1 LAVRALPA
9 ANVLQSQ
16 RVEHE
21 AGGGGGGGGSKIIA
35 GATVCTDII
44 VLFFDF
50 VCMGTLPVRSNVILA
65 DCWEER
71 IVFARDYHPEE
82 LLESIAEEAQHRRRR
97 RRRRRR
103 SADDPNSETSLEEE
117 EQDDDPTTC
126 QRTVRRQLAQAM
138 IPGPALVSIAMDR
151 NAFEMRTQQQ
161 EAAIRPSAA
170 VGGAP
175 SAAGA
180 AAITG
185 SP

>member
-1 LAVRALPA
+1 
-9 ANVLQSQ
+9 
-16 RVEHE
+16 
-21 AGGGGGGGGSKIIA
+21 
-35 GATVCTDII
+35 
-44 VLFFDF
+44 
-50 VCMGTLPVRSNVILA
+50 VILA

-82 LLESIAEEAQHRRRR
+82 LLESIAEDAQHCRR

-103 SADDPNSETSLEEE
+103 SADDPKPETSLEEGE
-117 EQDDDPTTC
+117 GDEDDPTTC

-151 NAFEMRTQQQ
+151 NAFEMRTQQH